1 MKALGGYKKTL
12 TWVIEP
18 QADENLKEHLFLSTI
33 IRFKVYFL
41 NTTMFF
47 LREMSIFFWTWK
59 WKSVALRQCS

>member
-12 TWVIEP
+12 TWVIEA

-41 NTTMFF
+41 K
-47 LREMSIFFWTWK
+47 L
-59 WKSVALRQCS
+59 KSEKLDWV